1 MKNRFALAALITLI
15 GIPSFALAADRS
27 GADGGSNGYAMLLA
41 RLEQK
46 DFTVDFA
53 ALRRAYA
60 KTSSYRPDDPALTAL
75 HRQMAEA
82 LQKGDDASAIRIAR
96 QVLARDYV
104 DIDAHRVLARGADA
118 PDFHRAVADRL
129 LQSILDSGNGKAPET
144 AYLVVSTDEEYSV
157 LDHLGLQASAQSLV
171 EQQGHYYDSLLV
183 IGDAGK
189 PFNIYFNIDLPFA
202 TLANGEME

>member
-1 MKNRFALAALITLI
+1 MKNRFVLAALITLI
-15 GIPSFALAADRS
+15 GIPSFAHAADRS

-60 KTSSYRPDDPALTAL
+60 KTSSYRPDDPVLTAL
-75 HRQMAEA
+75 HRQMTEA

-202 TLANGEME
+202 TLGDGEME